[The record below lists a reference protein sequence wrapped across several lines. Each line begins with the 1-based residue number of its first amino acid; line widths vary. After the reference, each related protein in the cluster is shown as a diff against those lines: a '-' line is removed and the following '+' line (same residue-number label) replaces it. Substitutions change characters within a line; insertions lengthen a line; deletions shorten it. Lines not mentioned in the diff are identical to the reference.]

1 MELRYLEIF
10 CAVVERKSFSRAA
23 ERLHLTQP
31 TISFHIKALEEEFST
46 RLLDR
51 LGRSIMPTREGEILY
66 RYAREIMNL
75 KEGARDAMERVQAGV
90 SGKLLVA
97 ASTIPGEY
105 LLPGYLARFVAIY
118 PEVFPALRIGDSGEI
133 RRSVL
138 EGECDLGIVGSAA
151 RDRNLVTR
159 KFLDDELVLVAAPEY
174 KAPGTSDLRSLP
186 LLMRETGSGSR
197 AAVEEHL
204 KKRNIPLGDLRVVA
218 ELGSSQALIRAVREG
233 MGLAFISRLPA
244 AEEIRRKTL
253 KEIKFSGSPLARSF
267 YIITHRLRHDSPLCA
282 TFADF
287 LASGRAGARS
297 IPSAAIAG

>member
-51 LGRSIMPTREGEILY
+51 LGRSILPTREGEVLY
-66 RYAREIMNL
+66 RYAREIVNL
-75 KEGARDAMERVQAGV
+75 KEGARDAMERLHAGV
-90 SGKLLVA
+90 SGRLVVA

-105 LLPGYLARFVAIY
+105 ILPGYLARFVAIH
-118 PEVFPALRIGDSGEI
+118 PEVFPSLRIGDSEEI

-138 EGECDLGIVGSAA
+138 EGECDLGIVGSAT
-151 RDRNLVTR
+151 RDRNLLSR
-159 KFLDDELVLVAAPEY
+159 KFLDDELLLVAPRAYP
-174 KAPGTSDLRSLP
+174 AAGIQDLRSLP

-197 AAVEEHL
+197 AAVEDHL
-204 KKRNIPLGDLRVVA
+204 KRMGILLEELRVVA

-233 MGLAFISRLPA
+233 MGLALISRLPA

-253 KEIKFSGSPLARSF
+253 KEMPFGGAPVIRSF
-267 YIITHRLRHDSPLCA
+267 YIITHRLRHNSPLCA

-287 LASGRAGARS
+287 LVSGQTGA
-297 IPSAAIAG
+297 